1 MGGWDTN
8 WNRDVLERIV
18 VLLFA
23 LADLADLAAGAPF
36 LRRRQVLGILSHGEA
51 EARMFITGMAV
62 DAPGEGGTC
71 DATHLAERFRMLA
84 RMLCVLIARLAIIRR
99 TDRQGGSRRMCAWT
113 AGPATPV
120 TDTS

>member
-1 MGGWDTN
+1 MGGGDAN
-8 WNRDVLERIV
+8 WERDVLERIV

-23 LADLADLAAGAPF
+23 LADLANLAADAPY
-36 LRRRQVLGILSHGEA
+36 LRRRQVLGILSRGEA
-51 EARMFITGMAV
+51 EARVLITGTAV

-71 DATHLAERFRMLA
+71 DAMHLAERFRMLA

-99 TDRQGGSRRMCAWT
+99 TDRQGESRRICAWT